1 MKLRPPKDACKRW
14 GWRGELAATRRG
26 HDCVVPLLGGA
37 EREEI
42 LGAFY
47 GILEAAEELLEV
59 GAAFYEVDVGG
70 VDDQEIGG
78 GVAEEEMFV
87 GAGDFLDVLEGDLR
101 FFAGGFFGD
110 ARAQHFRFGL
120 EVDDQIGR
128 GDFRS
133 EGFVVA
139 LVELELFVIEI
150 EVGEDAILFHEVVG
164 DDRAGGFDGE
174 GFAEAA
180 LALHQEIHL
189 RAQGG
194 AGLFFVE
201 VGEEGVVLAVVD
213 AAGMQALGEDFGEGA
228 FADAQRAF
236 DDDKAGS
243 LRTSLRGEGALGGGG
258 FVGHALMRGIIA
270 KGRSWRLEVGGWKKP
285 KGLTPKRVSYT
296 RIFDEG
302 KGMPGKRNFLPCAA

>member
-1 MKLRPPKDACKRW
+1 MDRSQRVATQTLKAPTPK
-14 GWRGELAATRRG
+14 TRAR
-26 HDCVVPLLGGA
+26 CIVPLLRWSQ
-37 EREEI
+37 REEI

-110 ARAQHFRFGL
+110 ARAQHFRIGL

-150 EVGEDAILFHEVVG
+150 EVGEDAILFHEEIG

-189 RAQGG
+189 RAQRG

-236 DDDKAGS
+236 DDDEAGS
-243 LRTSLRGEGALGGGG
+243 LRSSLRGEGALGGGG
-258 FVGHALMRGIIA
+258 FVGRHALMRGIIA

-296 RIFDEG
+296 GIFDEG
-302 KGMPGKRNFLPCAA
+302 KGMPGKRKFLPWAA

>member
-1 MKLRPPKDACKRW
+1 MARARTAGPSPPFANGASGFGMTASKK
-14 GWRGELAATRRG
+14 
-26 HDCVVPLLGGA
+26 PSLGGA
-37 EREEI
+37 EGKEVLRSFDWV
-42 LGAFY
+42 LQTPQQF
-47 GILEAAEELLEV
+47 LQV

-87 GAGDFLDVLEGDLR
+87 GAGDFFDVLEGDLR

-110 ARAQHFRFGL
+110 ARAQHLRLGL
-120 EVDDQIGR
+120 EIDDQVGSGKFR
-128 GDFRS
+128 G

-189 RAQGG
+189 RAQRG

-213 AAGMQALGEDFGEGA
+213 AAGVQALGEDFGEGA

-243 LRTSLRGEGALGGGG
+243 LRSSLRGEGALGGGG
-258 FVGHALMRGIIA
+258 FVGRHALMRGIIA

-302 KGMPGKRNFLPCAA
+302 KGMPGKRKFLPWAA

>member
-139 LVELELFVIEI
+139 LVELEL
-150 EVGEDAILFHEVVG
+150 G

-213 AAGMQALGEDFGEGA
+213 AAGVQALGEDFGEGA

-236 DDDKAGS
+236 DDDEAGS
-243 LRTSLRGEGALGGGG
+243 LRSSLRGEGALGGGG
-258 FVGHALMRGIIA
+258 FVGRHAWMRGIIA

-296 RIFDEG
+296 GIFDEG
-302 KGMPGKRNFLPCAA
+302 KGMPGKRKFLPWAA